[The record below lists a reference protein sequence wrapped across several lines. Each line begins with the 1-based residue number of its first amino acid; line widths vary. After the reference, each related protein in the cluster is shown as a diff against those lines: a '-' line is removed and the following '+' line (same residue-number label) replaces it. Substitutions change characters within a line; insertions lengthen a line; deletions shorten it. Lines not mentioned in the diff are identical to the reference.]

1 MTGGETADVRAKA
14 AQSGSVSDLPWR
26 DSARSIERTNLFG
39 AERKRMAAFFRLAV
53 FGLLALSVIVTESST
68 TGYCADPDVATLR
81 QVLPQADAF
90 GTSEGDPPAIPGYR
104 NGSLVGYVLSSWQV
118 VQSTGYSAKPLE
130 VLVGL
135 DLDGVITGIKLS
147 KHHEPIL
154 IIGIRDSDLEAFTE
168 SYIGLDIR
176 QPIGLGASQ
185 DDGAGLDAVS
195 GATISS
201 LIIND
206 AILRSARAVA
216 SRRGILGKTQSELR
230 FATFEPATWNE
241 LLVEGS
247 LTRLTITVQEARQA
261 IESNSGNLFAEG
273 VPEPPADA
281 VYVELFAG
289 LATPARIGQNLLGE
303 RLYGSAITKG
313 RPGDQVLFVAG
324 RGLYSFKGHDY
335 RKSGV
340 FDRLQLVQGTR
351 TFRLRAANHTS
362 LAETPVSGA
371 PDLREIALFSV
382 PENSGFDPASDWSLE
397 LLIFGAGGSDPA
409 SLALFTLPYHL
420 PDLYRATA
428 TGDEDALAASAAL
441 WIETWRFRQW
451 DIAIL
456 SVALLILTAILVFQD
471 VLVKRRNVYITVRI
485 GFLLFTL
492 VWIGWIAGA
501 QLSVVNVLTFLD
513 AVMHEFRWDF
523 FLLEPLIFILWGY
536 VAIALLFWGRGVF
549 CGWLCPFGALQE
561 LLARFARLLRIVE
574 LRLPFVLHERLWPV
588 KYIFFIALF
597 ALFLHIPEAAL
608 KGAEVEPFKTAIV
621 LKFDRDWPFVVYALV
636 LLTTGLF
643 INRFYCRYICPL
655 GGALAI
661 PARIRMFEWLKR
673 RWQCGTPCQSCAYSC
688 PVQAIHPEGK
698 INPNECIHCLNCQAN
713 YHDWNLCPPLV
724 ERRRRRERAKK
735 AVEKAGTESQS

>member
-1 MTGGETADVRAKA
+1 V
-14 AQSGSVSDLPWR
+14 
-26 DSARSIERTNLFG
+26 RSIRR
-39 AERKRMAAFFRLAV
+39 AEPIGKGCKQPTTCLRSVAI
-53 FGLLALSVIVTESST
+53 GLLALLLMLTLGT
-68 TGYCADPDVATLR
+68 TQGRCTSPDAAALR
-81 QVLPQADAF
+81 QALPQADSF
-90 GTSEGDPPAIPGYR
+90 GGPEGEPPAIPGYR

-135 DLDGVITGIKLS
+135 DLEGIITGVKLAR
-147 KHHEPIL
+147 HHEPIL
-154 IIGIRDSDLEAFTE
+154 VIGIRDSDLEAFTE

-176 QPIGLGASQ
+176 RSIGFGVSQ
-185 DDGAGLDAVS
+185 DDGVALDAVS

-216 SRRGILGKTQSELR
+216 SSRGILGNAESNLR
-230 FATFEPATWNE
+230 FSTFEPLNWDQ
-241 LLVEGS
+241 LLAEGS
-247 LTRLTITVQEARQA
+247 MRQLTITVEEARQA
-261 IESNSGNLFAEG
+261 VEANSGTLFAKG

-289 LATPARIGQNLLGE
+289 LATPARAGQNLLGE
-303 RLYGSAITKG
+303 RLYSQAITKG
-313 RPGDQVLFVAG
+313 QPGDQIFFVAG
-324 RGLYSFKGHDY
+324 RGLYSFKGHSY

-340 FDRLQLVQGTR
+340 FDRLQLVQGSR
-351 TFRLRAANHTS
+351 TFRLQAADHTS
-362 LAETPVSGA
+362 LEKIPISSA
-371 PDLREIALFSV
+371 PNLREIALFSL
-382 PENSGFDPASDWSLE
+382 PGNSGFDPAGDWTLE
-397 LLIFGAGGSDPA
+397 LLIFGAGGNDTG

-420 PDLYRATA
+420 PDLYRTSEADSTSILGPD
-428 TGDEDALAASAAL
+428 TAL
-441 WIETWRFRQW
+441 WIEAWRYRQA
-451 DIAIL
+451 DIVVL
-456 SVALLILTAILVFQD
+456 SIGLLVLTAILVFQD
-471 VLVKRRNVYITVRI
+471 VLVKQRRTYLMVRI

-492 VWIGWIAGA
+492 IWIGWVAGA

-513 AVMHEFRWDF
+513 ALMHEFRWDF

-561 LLARFARLLRIVE
+561 LLARLARRLSIVE
-574 LRLPFVLHERLWPV
+574 IRLPFALHERLWPI
-588 KYIFFIALF
+588 KYIIFIALF
-597 ALFLHIPEAAL
+597 ALFLHIPELAL

-621 LKFDRDWPFVVYALV
+621 LKFDRDWPFVVYAIA
-636 LLTTGLF
+636 LLTGGLL
-643 INRFYCRYICPL
+643 INRFYCRYLCPL
-655 GGALAI
+655 GAALAI

-713 YHDWNLCPPLV
+713 YHDWTLCPPLV

-735 AVEKAGTESQS
+735 AAQKAETEAPS